1 MDQEP
6 YDASDVV
13 FSCDAAKKEFNRD
26 LDDKTRE
33 IFLYIL
39 EMAANGV
46 KVNAE
51 PLGMVGAKALQLK
64 RNGKPAKRCV
74 YMVIDGKAVIL
85 HPYVKKRNDV
95 DKKAMALA
103 ARRYKAMGLKK

>member
-1 MDQEP
+1 MGQEI
-6 YDASDVV
+6 DDVSDVV

-33 IFLYIL
+33 IFIYSL
-39 EMAANGV
+39 EMAAHGV
-46 KVNAE
+46 NRSAE
-51 PLGMVGAKALQLK
+51 PLGMVGAKALQLR

-74 YMVIDGKAVIL
+74 YVVINRKAVIL
-85 HPYVKKRNDV
+85 HSYVKKRNDV